1 MVKLLKMCLLKRSK
15 IDSIARQEPA
25 DQAKLLNF
33 LSGEGGIRTHDD
45 LRKSASCR
53 FYVARQAKDATDA
66 VDHCTLLHADHCC

>member
-25 DQAKLLNF
+25 DQAKLLN
-33 LSGEGGIRTHDD
+33 LLNGEGGIRIHDD

-53 FYVARQAKDATDA
+53 SCIARQAKDA